1 MKTLFIAFL
10 AFAFTLTSDAD
21 KEAITTA
28 LNYYM
33 EGSMNRDFNTLK
45 EAFHED
51 AIMTIADQKEG
62 TFKQVNAREF
72 FSKMKPGEPLK
83 RTNEIV
89 SIDVG
94 GHTAVARLKI
104 EDDVKIFHDFMTLQ
118 KFKDR
123 WYIVNKSFYLEKK
136 SMP

>member
-1 MKTLFIAFL
+1 MKTFIVGLL
-10 AFAFTLTSDAD
+10 AVLLTLPAATD
-21 KEAITTA
+21 KEDITVA

-33 EGSMNRDFNTLK
+33 EGAMNRDFNTLK

-51 AIMTIADQKEG
+51 AIMTIADRKEG
-62 TFKQVNAREF
+62 TLKQVNAREF

-83 RTNEIV
+83 RTNTIV

-94 GHTAVARLKI
+94 GHTAFARLKI
-104 EDDVKIFHDFMTLQ
+104 EDDAKIFHDFMTLQ

-136 SMP
+136 

>member
-1 MKTLFIAFL
+1 MKLLLTTFVLLIFL
-10 AFAFTLTSDAD
+10 PFSDTD

-45 EAFHED
+45 EAFHEN
-51 AIMTIADQKEG
+51 AIMTIADEKEG

-83 RTNEIV
+83 RTNTIV
-89 SIDVG
+89 SIDIAG
-94 GHTAVARLKI
+94 QTAIARLKI
-104 EDDVKIFHDFMTLQ
+104 EDDEKIFHDFMTLQ

-123 WYIVNKSFYLEKK
+123 WYIVNKSFYREVK
-136 SMP
+136 